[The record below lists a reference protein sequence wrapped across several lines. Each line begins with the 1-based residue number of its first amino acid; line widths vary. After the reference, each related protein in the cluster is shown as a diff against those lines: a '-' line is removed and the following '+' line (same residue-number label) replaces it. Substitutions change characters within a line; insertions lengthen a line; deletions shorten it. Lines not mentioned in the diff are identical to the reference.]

1 MKSSP
6 TSVVLEI
13 SLLAYFTPI
22 IATSCHW
29 LISSLE
35 LNFTIFPLASV
46 FVLRFIVEGCQF
58 VVRVIV
64 VGCQSLLFVLLLW
77 VVRVCCSCYCCG
89 LSDFVA
95 IFLLLLRVVR
105 VCCSC
110 YCYGLSDFV
119 VPVIVEGCQ
128 SLLFV
133 LLLWVVRI
141 YVPVIIAGCHR
152 AWFVLLLRVI
162 KGSASGYC

>member
-6 TSVVLEI
+6 TSVDLEI

-46 FVLRFIVEGCQF
+46 FVLAVFIRGLSKG
-58 VVRVIV
+58 
-64 VGCQSLLFVLLLW
+64 VGWVVLLLR

-95 IFLLLLRVVR
+95 IFLLLLWVVR

-110 YCYGLSDFV
+110 YCWGLSECV
-119 VPVIVEGCQ
+119 
-128 SLLFV
+128 
-133 LLLWVVRI
+133 
-141 YVPVIIAGCHR
+141 VPVIIAGCQSLL
-152 AWFVLLLRVI
+152 FLLLLRVVRVCYSCYCCGLSEFMFLLLLRVVI
-162 KGSASGYC
+162 GHGSCYC